1 MDVVIAGGHGQIA
14 MHLERLLSVRGDRV
28 RGLIRNTAQA
38 ADLRAAG
45 AEPVLCDLEGSD
57 TEAVARAVAGADAI
71 VFAAGAGP
79 GSGPERKRTM
89 DLGGALKSIEAAEL
103 AGVERYVMIGAM
115 GTDDPPPGDEGMAPY
130 LRAKAEADRAL
141 MASGLRWTIAR
152 PGRLTNDRPDGEVL
166 LARHVDRAEI
176 PRAEV
181 AAVLVAVL
189 DEPRTA
195 GHVFEVVDGPVP
207 IAEAIEAL
215 VDG

>member
-57 TEAVARAVAGADAI
+57 TEAVARAIEGADAI

-79 GSGPERKRTM
+79 GSGAERKRTM
-89 DLGGALKSIEAAEL
+89 DLGGALNSIEAAEL
-103 AGVERYVMIGAM
+103 AGVERYVMISAM

-141 MASGLRWTIAR
+141 EASGLDYTIVRPGGLTDDPGTGLVTIAEH
-152 PGRLTNDRPDGEVL
+152 TDRG
-166 LARHVDRAEI
+166 EI
-176 PRAEV
+176 PRADV
-181 AAVLVAVL
+181 AAVFVACL
-189 DEPRTA
+189 DTPSTI
-195 GHVFEVVDGPVP
+195 GQSFDLISGTTP
-207 IAEAIEAL
+207 IPDAL
-215 VDG
+215 P